1 MTSLCAPPEAG
12 LRSPALGAGH
22 AATSI
27 RLLRSTAPTISS
39 RSFRNSRNP
48 RPRKTE
54 PGVCVPGRVGLLC
67 DPPFPDRHAWRSEGI
82 GVTDPFQAPAYIPHV
97 PRIRSTA
104 RTPRHASWR
113 GAFHCDVA
121 VAAATSFFSQ
131 SVALFSGVRCSAV
144 PPRFLVQPPRVPAWR
159 TPRSLVRHVAYG
171 PLRRGVPGSPWR
183 LYPPR
188 LFWAWR

>member
-12 LRSPALGAGH
+12 LRSSALGAGH

-39 RSFRNSRNP
+39 RSFHNSRNP

-67 DPPFPDRHAWRSEGI
+67 DPPFSDRHAWRSEGI
-82 GVTDPFQAPAYIPHV
+82 GVTDPFQAPAYIPHLST
-97 PRIRSTA
+97 IRSTA

-121 VAAATSFFSQ
+121 VVAATSVLAQ
-131 SVALFSGVRCSAV
+131 SVALVLRSAV
-144 PPRFLVQPPRVPAWR
+144 LGRAATLF
-159 TPRSLVRHVAYG
+159 RSTATRARVAYC
-171 PLRRGVPGSPWR
+171 S
-183 LYPPR
+183 
-188 LFWAWR
+188 